1 MKKTG
6 LAYLLLLLLLTACGS
21 EQTGNVRISG
31 EIEGLGDDTLY
42 LYGTDSWYDRMD
54 TLVVKKNKITASL
67 SVDTLVAV
75 WLRFSD
81 GTDYPLFLKQGDRI
95 RIEVEASELADL
107 QVSGSQPNEEL
118 TAFHQHLKTLGN
130 LSEDDLEQQA
140 DSFIRKHPASLACV
154 YLLEKYVVQRPTP
167 DYKHIEELIECMVG
181 ELKDRPYVDDLLDRL
196 KEQDKMEIG
205 KLPSSFRIPN
215 AEGKMIYR
223 TTFKDRYLLIHFWA
237 SWDSLSR
244 KQNAMYR
251 HIYREEK
258 KNKDFALLGI
268 SLDTDE
274 AEWRKA
280 LRQDTLEWD
289 QLCNFSGWNG
299 GGIANQYAVRTLP
312 CNYLLD
318 PTGRIKGENLDEE
331 EIRAKLKEIAQ
342 EAKEKKKKKK

>member
-1 MKKTG
+1 
-6 LAYLLLLLLLTACGS
+6 
-21 EQTGNVRISG
+21 
-31 EIEGLGDDTLY
+31 
-42 LYGTDSWYDRMD
+42 
-54 TLVVKKNKITASL
+54 
-67 SVDTLVAV
+67 
-75 WLRFSD
+75 
-81 GTDYPLFLKQGDRI
+81 
-95 RIEVEASELADL
+95 
-107 QVSGSQPNEEL
+107 
-118 TAFHQHLKTLGN
+118 
-130 LSEDDLEQQA
+130 
-140 DSFIRKHPASLACV
+140 
-154 YLLEKYVVQRPTP
+154 
-167 DYKHIEELIECMVG
+167 
-181 ELKDRPYVDDLLDRL
+181 
-196 KEQDKMEIG
+196 
-205 KLPSSFRIPN
+205 
-215 AEGKMIYR
+215 MIYR